1 MRVRR
6 VVRCVGERGWVGKGK
21 GRDERW
27 DDWQGGKDVGIWEG
41 GEVVGSGGVGCTLG
55 AFNETF

>member
-1 MRVRR
+1 
-6 VVRCVGERGWVGKGK
+6 VRCVGERGWVGKGK

-41 GEVVGSGGVGCTLG
+41 GEVVGSGGIGCTLG